1 MEANTD
7 RTEVTYTLYTA
18 HGKLKHSFRSADLSD
33 MRNVCFPALPQR
45 VDVSSLDEI
54 TVIQAGPINV

>member
-1 MEANTD
+1 MAANTD

-33 MRNVCFPALPQR
+33 MRNVCFPALQR
-45 VDVSSLDEI
+45 VDVGSLDEI
-54 TVIQAGPINV
+54 TVIQAGSINI